1 MIYNDRLGDQTDQ
14 NEYNQSSQI
23 GNISELNSDF
33 FLDSINNNSSQKS
46 SDQQMG
52 LIQLENLVN
61 ELKKENFSLK
71 MKIFFYEDGM
81 KYIEDNDD
89 DTESTKGHSSSRIIN
104 SQESNEFIIKYQ
116 KMEQDLV
123 TLQKLLE
130 KEKSDNAKLQEDRQ
144 NLFKTY
150 EAVEQQLNLLRQ
162 RSDKS
167 LEKDSEFSQQ
177 YHQLE
182 LDYRELQQN
191 FKEVTDLL
199 EQEKNEKEDLVVS
212 NNDLEQYC
220 AEIQQQKNDLEK
232 KYGDLHNE
240 YLLCSQEVKKNKNE
254 LHNSLEMQKE
264 VENLKNQEIDF
275 CHKQIEALR
284 KELSDSEDKI
294 ESLKKDVQHSQETI
308 KQLNEIKNTLTEK
321 NIRVTENLKDT
332 NEELQNEFKK
342 NKQLQEDIS
351 KLKQNDNKFEMISL
365 QSDLDR
371 ITKEASKLR
380 VELQKS
386 KVNHEELSEEY
397 ETLKETY
404 EDQMSL
410 INKYELEIDK
420 KNNIINDNTKKN
432 RKIKSSS
439 IST

>member
-1 MIYNDRLGDQTDQ
+1 
-14 NEYNQSSQI
+14 
-23 GNISELNSDF
+23 
-33 FLDSINNNSSQKS
+33 
-46 SDQQMG
+46 
-52 LIQLENLVN
+52 
-61 ELKKENFSLK
+61 
-71 MKIFFYEDGM
+71 
-81 KYIEDNDD
+81 
-89 DTESTKGHSSSRIIN
+89 
-104 SQESNEFIIKYQ
+104 
-116 KMEQDLV
+116 MEQDLV

-284 KELSDSEDKI
+284 KVFNSSFL
-294 ESLKKDVQHSQETI
+294 
-308 KQLNEIKNTLTEK
+308 
-321 NIRVTENLKDT
+321 
-332 NEELQNEFKK
+332 F
-342 NKQLQEDIS
+342 
-351 KLKQNDNKFEMISL
+351 
-365 QSDLDR
+365 
-371 ITKEASKLR
+371 
-380 VELQKS
+380 
-386 KVNHEELSEEY
+386 
-397 ETLKETY
+397 
-404 EDQMSL
+404 
-410 INKYELEIDK
+410 
-420 KNNIINDNTKKN
+420 NN
-432 RKIKSSS
+432 
-439 IST
+439 